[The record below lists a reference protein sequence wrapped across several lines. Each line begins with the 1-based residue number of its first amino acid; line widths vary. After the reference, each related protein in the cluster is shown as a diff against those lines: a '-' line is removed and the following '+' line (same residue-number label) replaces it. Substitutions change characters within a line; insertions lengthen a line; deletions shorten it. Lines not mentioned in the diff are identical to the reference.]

1 MQFLCDR
8 MLGTL
13 AKWLRI
19 LGHDAAYAREG
30 DDDALLER
38 AAAEERVLLTRDK
51 ELAGRADSA
60 VLIES
65 TELEGQLRRVMD
77 ATDVEI
83 REEAMLTRCTVCNE
97 AVIAVDKA
105 ELEEEEEV
113 PVHAYETHERFW
125 RCPSCGR
132 VYWRGTHWD
141 NMRRFIQR
149 LKK

>member
-1 MQFLCDR
+1 MRFLCDR

-19 LGHDAAYAREG
+19 LGHDAAYASE
-30 DDDALLER
+30 DTDDALLER
-38 AAAEERVLLTRDK
+38 AAAEERMLVTRDK
-51 ELAGRADSA
+51 ELAERTDGA

-65 TELEGQLRRVMD
+65 TKLEEQIRRVLD
-77 ATDVEI
+77 VADVELCMD
-83 REEAMLTRCTVCNE
+83 AMLTRCTVCNIE
-97 AVIAVDKA
+97 VVAVDKA
-105 ELEEEEEV
+105 EVRDEV
-113 PVHAYETHERFW
+113 PVHAFETHERFW

-141 NMRRFIQR
+141 DMRRFIHR

>member
-19 LGHDAAYAREG
+19 LGHDAAYATDG
-30 DDDALLER
+30 DDDALLAR
-38 AAAEERVLLTRDK
+38 AAAGQRVLLTRDR
-51 ELAGRADSA
+51 ELAERVDST

-65 TELEGQLRRVMD
+65 TELEEQLRRVLD
-77 ATDVEI
+77 AAGVEI
-83 REEAMLTRCTVCNE
+83 CEDALLTRCILCNRE
-97 AVIAVDKA
+97 VVAVDKA
-105 ELEEEEEV
+105 GVEDEV
-113 PVHAYETHERFW
+113 PVHAYQTHEQFW

-141 NMRRFIQR
+141 NMRRFIRR